1 MQTATVSVVVYGCDI
16 WFVTMGEL
24 WMRVF
29 KNRVLK
35 KIFGA
40 KTEEAIG
47 GNKTAQ

>member
-1 MQTATVSVVVYGCDI
+1 MQTTTVPVVVYGCDI
-16 WFVTMGEL
+16 WVVTLAEH

-40 KTEEAIG
+40 KREEATG
-47 GNKTAQ
+47 GNKAA